1 MQAEVISTI
10 VALMHP
16 CVHAQ
21 ADPVVLQ
28 ASLGIPDTFFIFVV
42 ALVVFGPKRLPEIGK
57 QIGKLVF
64 EFRRASNDFKLQIEE
79 ELRLSDQ
86 QEKQKQLQQQAA
98 AQVQPT
104 AVALSAD
111 ASVSSESSPPAASE
125 GTLVIQPPSS
135 GDPVEAQRPNRVTSA
150 PIANSS
156 DPVEEKP
163 FTMPIVE
170 TGEHSAREHDT
181 ETKTEAAVLHDGL
194 THG

>member
-10 VALMHP
+10 VALTHP
-16 CVHAQ
+16 SVHAL
-21 ADPVVLQ
+21 ADPPVLQ

-98 AQVQPT
+98 IQVQSGP
-104 AVALSAD
+104 VALSAD
-111 ASVSSESSPPAASE
+111 TSVSAESSLPSSSE
-125 GTLVIQPPSS
+125 GSLVIQPPSS
-135 GDPVEAQRPNRVTSA
+135 GDPIEAQRPNRVTSA
-150 PIANSS
+150 PVANSS
-156 DPVEEKP
+156 DPVEDAP
-163 FTMPIVE
+163 FSMPVVE
-170 TGEHSAREHDT
+170 AGEAPEIESN
-181 ETKTEAAVLHDGL
+181 AAGRSESVAVHDGL
-194 THG
+194 RHG